1 MRPPLDAP
9 DSPDGIFALADAPC
23 VSADP
28 GAAPT
33 APDAVVR
40 DFRDALSSFA
50 TGVTVLTAR
59 APDGEPVGV
68 TISSFNSV
76 SLQPPLILWSLACDS
91 PRIDAFRRASHYA
104 VNVLAADQEWV
115 SDLFASRVDDR
126 FGRVAVSPGIAG
138 VPLIDGCAASFE
150 CTSEAHYAGGD
161 HLIFLG
167 RVQRFVRADAAQP
180 LIFHA
185 GRYRKLHDDA
195 GQ

>member
-1 MRPPLDAP
+1 MNLTLASPECPETAMLTPPCGDCEVGR
-9 DSPDGIFALADAPC
+9 SLAASELIC
-23 VSADP
+23 L
-28 GAAPT
+28 
-33 APDAVVR
+33 
-40 DFRDALSSFA
+40 DFREALGCFA
-50 TGVTVLTAR
+50 TGVTVLTALT
-59 APDGEPVGV
+59 PDGEPIGV

-104 VNVLAADQEWV
+104 VNVLAADQEWI